1 MLTWYIPSFHGDI
14 KLEAVSAKETRVHA
28 YSMTDEEILAMEIL
42 RTASLKKRLFSSPWS
57 TPEEFG
63 PVRESVVRTEQGM
76 RIVLRAPIE
85 KVAKLL
91 STALKPDRRLLTV
104 VRFESG
110 KIAELQEADKRE
122 EEQAPAAPV
131 AAVAA
136 ATVARPDRGC
146 PVPEFV
152 KADIRATRVLETFLS
167 PEQIRDFRS
176 RNEFVTVGQDSG
188 HRYLVRSRNS
198 PTIDAIGGRSL
209 FDLDLKASI
218 CVHDWTVPAA
228 EEMLALHL
236 FLSLPGWESW
246 MLALPHD

>member
-14 KLEAVSAKETRVHA
+14 KLEAVSAKETKVHA
-28 YSMTDEEILAMEIL
+28 FSMTDEEILAMELL
-42 RTASLKKRLFSSPWS
+42 RSHALKGRLFTTPWS

-76 RIVLRAPIE
+76 RVVLRAPIE

-110 KIAELQEADKRE
+110 KIAELKEADARE
-122 EEQAPAAPV
+122 EEPAVPS

-146 PVPEFV
+146 PIPEFV
-152 KADIRATRVLETFLS
+152 KADIRATRVLETFLDPDQLS
-167 PEQIRDFRS
+167 DFRA

-188 HRYLVRSRNS
+188 HRYIVRSRNS

-209 FDLDLKASI
+209 YDLDMKAPV
-218 CVHDWTVPAA
+218 CVHDWSVPAA
-228 EEMLALHL
+228 EEMLTLHL

-246 MLALPHD
+246 MLTLPHD